1 MDFFYSQRSMRL
13 VCFLKLWIICIVI
26 INIIVIVI
34 IIITVVCLVVTVQL
48 CSSVPDMFNVKKKK
62 KNLKAGNRLYASSQ
76 TQAN

>member
-1 MDFFYSQRSMRL
+1 MFFK
-13 VCFLKLWIICIVI
+13 VVVICIVI

-62 KNLKAGNRLYASSQ
+62 KKPQGRKQTLCKFSNASKF
-76 TQAN
+76 TQF